1 MNEEVEIVERAI
13 LPGEKFSLSLQEAA
27 QYFSIGEKKLRK
39 MAEENMGR
47 FAVYN
52 GNRFLI
58 LRDKF
63 EAYLSQCSA
72 I

>member
-13 LPGEKFSLSLQEAA
+13 LPGEKYSLSLQEAA